1 MGRVGESL
9 RRSPGFPLRS
19 EAQLSH
25 RTVRHRTPLSA
36 AALATVLVAAC
47 ALNVLL
53 PRCSGSQLTT
63 DQKLEDFRYMFDI
76 LRENHPYLA
85 LKARVEGYDWLAHEQ
100 EFEDAVRRTKT
111 DGEFAREIGR
121 ILLLINNGH
130 TAILNP
136 QIYDL
141 IVSMPAHMKPWLDEA
156 AKTDAQTV
164 RKWFD
169 LFVSGLRPKKVLPFQ
184 AFYVRGQY
192 YVINVFEEAK
202 AKGIS
207 PGQKVVRVN
216 GAPVH
221 EFVAALRGTTPLS
234 YDPGHRRVYMHQL
247 LVTDMSEKY
256 DVVLE
261 NPDRSYVQARV
272 DLVRWKN
279 LVDPVFPTNLLQKGS
294 NVYTGYLAD
303 GRVAYVHVSQMTQYE
318 VSQGDRAVLNR
329 FFAEIKDVPS
339 LIIDIRGNRGGDSRF
354 WMLNIV
360 RPLATGSV
368 RCSGGSLARSG
379 DYIARFLRASKEFG
393 QTIEGLRGEGVV
405 VDKSDLSR
413 YLTPTQI
420 ANLPPEAL
428 TESFG
433 TITKQTMVIEPSGE
447 FPYKGRIFLLV
458 DRKVFSAAEAFAS
471 FCKGSG
477 WATVVGERTGGDG
490 GGSTPAIMVLPN
502 SRMAILFPSTM
513 GLNAD
518 FTANEETHT
527 TPDVLAEPDPHDLVR
542 YAEALAKG
550 VPLGDG
556 PNLEYD
562 AALREC
568 LRLAL
573 GRE

>member
-1 MGRVGESL
+1 MS
-9 RRSPGFPLRS
+9 
-19 EAQLSH
+19 
-25 RTVRHRTPLSA
+25 
-36 AALATVLVAAC
+36 
-47 ALNVLL
+47 VLL
-53 PRCSGSQLTT
+53 PGCSGNQLTT

-100 EFEDAVRRTKT
+100 EFEEAVRRTRT
-111 DGEFAREIGR
+111 DREFAREIGR

-130 TAILNP
+130 TTVLNP
-136 QIYDL
+136 HVYDR
-141 IVSMPAHMKPWLDEA
+141 IVSLPGQMKPWLDEA

-164 RKWFD
+164 KKWFD
-169 LFVSGLRPKKVLPFQ
+169 LFASGFRLNKVLPFQ
-184 AFYVRGQY
+184 AFYIQGEY
-192 YVINVFEEAK
+192 YVINVFEEG
-202 AKGIS
+202 KGIS
-207 PGQKVVRVN
+207 PGQKVVRID
-216 GAPVH
+216 GRPVH

-234 YDPGHRRVYMHQL
+234 YDPGHRRLYMHQL
-247 LVTDMSEKY
+247 LVTDVSKRY

-261 NPDRSYVQARV
+261 NPDKTYVQARV
-272 DLVRWKN
+272 DLVRREKD
-279 LVDPVFPTNLLQKGS
+279 LVDPVFPTNLLRKES

-303 GRVAYVHVSQMTQYE
+303 GRVAYMHVSQMTPYE
-318 VSQGDRAVLNR
+318 ASQGDKAVLNR
-329 FFAEIKDVPS
+329 FYAEIKDVPS
-339 LIIDIRGNRGGDSRF
+339 LIIDIRGNRGGDDTF

-360 RPLATGSV
+360 RPLATGPV
-368 RCSGGSLARSG
+368 RCSGGSVARSG
-379 DYIARFLRASKEFG
+379 NYIARFLRANKEFG
-393 QTIEGLRGEGVV
+393 QTVEGLRGEGAV

-420 ANLPPEAL
+420 ANLPPETL

-433 TITKQTMVIEPSGE
+433 TIAKQTMVIEPSGE

-458 DRKVFSAAEAFAS
+458 DRKVFSAAEGFAS
-471 FCKGSG
+471 FCKSSG

-490 GGSTPAIMVLPN
+490 GGSTPVIMVLPN
-502 SRMAILFPSTM
+502 SRMAIFFPSTM

-527 TPDVLAEPDPHDLVR
+527 TPDVLAEPDPQDLVR

-573 GRE
+573 GGE